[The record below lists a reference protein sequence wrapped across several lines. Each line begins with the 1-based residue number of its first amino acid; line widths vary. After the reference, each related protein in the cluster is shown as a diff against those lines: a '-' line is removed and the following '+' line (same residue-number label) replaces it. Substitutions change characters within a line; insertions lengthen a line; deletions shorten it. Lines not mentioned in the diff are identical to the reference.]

1 MKKHYGGGKAHGRRG
16 SGRGGGG
23 HDFAPPSVFMPREDE
38 EEECEE
44 EATELDDVPES
55 MTVPVW
61 MWEFGHNDP
70 KRDSGSKMRR
80 LGYAGLLRVGQSFRG
95 VVLSSEAT
103 TFVSRA
109 DRLLIEEQGVSCINC
124 SWNRLE
130 DIPFDKMGKGKNQR
144 ILPLLV
150 AANTVNYGKPFKMN
164 TAEATA
170 AALYIAG
177 YKKDAKTLL
186 SPFSYGPEF
195 LKLNHDALEAYSACE
210 THEQVALQNRE
221 YLAQQEQRVVDKA
234 QKRRV
239 QTPTRWPS
247 TAYLGRCSSCFCL
260 RASRPPR
267 RSRLCS
273 CLRKALAAGRTTASR
288 SFRQPTQA
296 SCRHLTPATSRPGP
310 LVAARSR

>member
-1 MKKHYGGGKAHGRRG
+1 MKKSYGKAHGRG
-16 SGRGGGG
+16 KYGGRGDRGPG
-23 HDFAPPSVFMPREDE
+23 FAHPGPSVFLPRGE
-38 EEECEE
+38 EEEYEE
-44 EATELDDVPES
+44 EDQETELDES
-55 MTVPVW
+55 TATLTVPVW

-109 DRLLIEEQGVSCINC
+109 DRVLIEEQGVSCINC

-177 YKKDAKTLL
+177 YKTDAKTLL

-195 LKLNHDALEAYSACE
+195 LKLNHDALEAYAACE
-210 THEQVALQNRE
+210 THEQVALQNQE
-221 YLAQQEQRVVDKA
+221 FLAQQQQRLADKA
-234 QKRRV
+234 QKRAKDDCR
-239 QTPTRWPS
+239 PEGS
-247 TAYLGRCSSCFCL
+247 YLDESDC
-260 RASRPPR
+260 PP
-267 RSRLCS
+267 LQDEEEEYEEDEQGEEEGEGVG
-273 CLRKALAAGRTTASR
+273 L
-288 SFRQPTQA
+288 
-296 SCRHLTPATSRPGP
+296 
-310 LVAARSR
+310 